1 MSNDIT
7 LTSKESILG
16 DEAATLTS
24 GALFAKGVQAGLVVY
39 LHGDLGA
46 GKTTF
51 VRGVLHALGHVG
63 KVKSPTYTLVESY
76 QIDINEVFN
85 YTFYHFDLYRFT
97 DENEWEAAGF
107 RDYFNPQSVCMVEW
121 PEKAEHV
128 LPTPDVHV
136 QLSMLTLDSNIS
148 VSTISDSTMGRKI
161 QFSAASL
168 LGAQCLAH
176 F

>member
-16 DEAATLTS
+16 NEAATLAS
-24 GALFAKGVQAGLVVY
+24 GAQFAKGVQAGLVVY

-63 KVKSPTYTLVESY
+63 KVKSPTYTLVEPY
-76 QIDINEVFN
+76 QIFVNKVFN
-85 YTFYHFDLYRFT
+85 YTFYHFDLYRFI

-128 LPTPDVHV
+128 LPTPDIHIY
-136 QLSMLTLDSNIS
+136 LSLYDL
-148 VSTISDSTMGRKI
+148 GRKI
-161 QFSAASL
+161 TFSAASP
-168 LGAQCLAH
+168 LGAQCLTN

>member
-7 LTSKESILG
+7 LTSKESIL
-16 DEAATLTS
+16 DNEVATLAC
-24 GALFAKGVQAGLVVY
+24 GARFAEGVQPGLVVY

-51 VRGVLHALGHVG
+51 VRGVLHALGHGG

-76 QIDINEVFN
+76 QVNKTFN
-85 YTFYHFDLYRFT
+85 YTFYHFDLYRFV

-107 RDYFNPQSVCMVEW
+107 REYFNPQSVCMVEW
-121 PEKAEHV
+121 PEKAEHI

-136 QLSMLTLDSNIS
+136 RLSLLNSGT
-148 VSTISDSTMGRKI
+148 TISDSTMGRKI
-161 QFSAASL
+161 QFSAASP
-168 LGAQCLAH
+168 LGVQCLAR

>member
-16 DEAATLTS
+16 DEAATLAC
-24 GALFAKGVQAGLVVY
+24 GARFAKVVQAGLVVY

-51 VRGVLHALGHVG
+51 VRGVLHGLGHLG
-63 KVKSPTYTLVESY
+63 KVKSPTYTLVETYELESY
-76 QIDINEVFN
+76 PILINKVFN
-85 YTFYHFDLYRFT
+85 YTFYHFDLYRFISE
-97 DENEWEAAGF
+97 DEWEAAGF
-107 RDYFNPQSVCMVEW
+107 REYFNQQSICMIEW

-128 LPTPDVHV
+128 LPTPDIHIY
-136 QLSMLTLDSNIS
+136 LSLYNL
-148 VSTISDSTMGRKI
+148 GRKI
-161 QFSAASL
+161 TFSAGSE
-168 LGAQCLAH
+168 LGIECLKH